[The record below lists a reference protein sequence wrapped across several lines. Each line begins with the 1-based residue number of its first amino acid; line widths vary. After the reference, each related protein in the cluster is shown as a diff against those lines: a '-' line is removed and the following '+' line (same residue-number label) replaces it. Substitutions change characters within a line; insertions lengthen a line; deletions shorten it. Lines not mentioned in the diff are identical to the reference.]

1 MKKSKKLLKSKTKS
15 TNVFV
20 WNYLEDYKKNKKKI
34 LSITDKVFSSG
45 NLILSKEVLSFEKN
59 FSTFTNNKFGI
70 GVNSGTDALQIALMS
85 IGVKKNDEVIT
96 VSNTAVPTVSAI
108 ISCNAKPVFVDV
120 NEEDFLINTA
130 LIEKKITKKT
140 KAIIPV
146 NLYGQSANYKHIKKI
161 TKKYNIKIIEDCAQS
176 AGAFYNANPSGS
188 LGDMAAFS
196 FYPTKNLGA
205 YGDGGMIVTKNKN
218 LSLSCK
224 KLRKYGMSKNY
235 YSEIHGI
242 NSRLDEI
249 QAAIL
254 NFRLTKLNSNII
266 KRRKIA
272 KIYNDNLKTDSLTLP
287 VENSGNYH
295 SYYVYVVRHPNRKK
309 IMNYLMDNGIFCN
322 ISYPFPIHSMRG
334 YKYLNVKND
343 DLKNTNKLSKEIFSL
358 PMYPEL
364 STVKLEKVINILNK
378 F

>member
-364 STVKLEKVINILNK
+364 SNVKLEKVINILNK

>member
-1 MKKSKKLLKSKTKS
+1 LPKLKKKFPKI
-15 TNVFV
+15 FV
-20 WNYLEDYKKNKKKI
+20 WSYLEDYLKNKEKI
-34 LSITDKVFSSG
+34 LKITNKVFSSG
-45 NLILSKEVLSFEKN
+45 NLILSKEVVDFENN
-59 FSTFTNNKFGI
+59 FSKFTSNNYGV
-70 GVNSGTDALQIALMS
+70 GVNSGTDAIQIALMS
-85 IGVKKNDEVIT
+85 IGIKKNDEVLT

-108 ISCNAKPVFVDV
+108 VSCGAKPVFVDI
-120 NEEDFLINTA
+120 NEDDFLINPY

-146 NLYGQSANYKHIKKI
+146 NLYGQSANYQIIKNI
-161 TKKYNIKIIEDCAQS
+161 SKKYNIKIIEDCAQS
-176 AGAFYNANPSGS
+176 AGAFYKNKPSGS
-188 LGDMAAFS
+188 YGDLSAFS

-218 LSLSCK
+218 LYLNCK
-224 KLRKYGMSKNY
+224 KLRKYGMTKNY

-254 NFRLTKLNSNII
+254 NFQLTKLKSNIN

-272 KIYNDNLKTDSLTLP
+272 KIYNQNLKTINLELP
-287 VENSGNYH
+287 IENKNNFH
-295 SYYVYVVRHPNRKK
+295 SYYVYVVKHPQRKK
-309 IMNYLMDNGIFCN
+309 IMDYLKNNNIFCN

-334 YKYLNVKND
+334 YRYLKSKND
-343 DLKNTNKLSKEIFSL
+343 DLNVTNKISKQIFSL

-364 STVKLEKVINILNK
+364 STIKLEKVINILNK